1 MAAVFSRRVVVTGL
15 GILSSVGIGKD
26 NFWEAIKNGRSGI
39 KPITR
44 FNAETYPSRIA
55 GEIKDF
61 DAHDFFP
68 REVIRRVDRFA
79 LMGMAAAKLALQDA
93 DLPLRFSGSERDST
107 CVVVGTSV
115 GALAHA
121 EETHAIFME
130 KGAKRISPFFNSNS
144 IPSSFATQVGM
155 MLGLHGFFST
165 VTTACASGTSA
176 VGDAFRLIRNGGFD
190 LALAGASEAP
200 ITPLVT
206 ATFCAAGILSTTN
219 ENPEG
224 ACRPFS
230 KDRNGPVLAEGA
242 AILILEELQHAIR
255 RGAKIY
261 AEILGYGATFDSYH
275 AIHPLPSGRYSAKAM
290 TDAMEEAGIQ
300 PDEVDYVNAHGSASL
315 FNDTAETMAI
325 KKAFGEHAY
334 QLAISS
340 TKSIIGHTLG
350 ACGALEMV
358 ACILM
363 LENQFLH
370 PTLNLNV
377 RDPECDLDYLP
388 HVGRAQEVR
397 TILSSSNGF
406 GGYNAACIARRMDS

>member
-1 MAAVFSRRVVVTGL
+1 MV
-15 GILSSVGIGKD
+15 
-26 NFWEAIKNGRSGI
+26 
-39 KPITR
+39 
-44 FNAETYPSRIA
+44 
-55 GEIKDF
+55 
-61 DAHDFFP
+61 
-68 REVIRRVDRFA
+68 RRVDRFA
-79 LMGMAAAKLALQDA
+79 LLGLAAAKLALQDA
-93 DLPLRFSGSERDST
+93 DLPLRFSGSERDKT

-130 KGAKRISPFFNSNS
+130 KGARRISPFFNSNS
-144 IPSSFATQVGM
+144 IPSSFATQIGM
-155 MLGLHGFFST
+155 MLGLHGLLST
-165 VTTACASGTSA
+165 VTTACASGTTA
-176 VGDAFRLIRNGGFD
+176 VGDAFHLIRNGTFD
-190 LALAGASEAP
+190 MALAGASEAP

-219 ENPEG
+219 ENPAA

-242 AILILEELQHAIR
+242 GILILEELGHALK

-290 TDAMEEAGIQ
+290 HDAMAEAAIQ
-300 PDEVDYVNAHGSASL
+300 PEEIDYINAHGSATL

-325 KKAFGEHAY
+325 KKAFGDHAY
-334 QLAISS
+334 RLAISS
-340 TKSIIGHTLG
+340 TKSVIGHTLG
-350 ACGALEMV
+350 ACGALEIV
-358 ACILM
+358 ACVLM

-370 PTLNLNV
+370 PTLNLHV
-377 RDPECDLDYLP
+377 RDPECDLDYIPL
-388 HVGRAQEVR
+388 VGRPQEVR

-406 GGYNAACIARRMDS
+406 GGYNAACVVRRMVS